1 MATASRIAKKLVKS
15 AALNERISNIYKLGE
30 KEYRAE
36 VLKLVTMA
44 NKRISRLEKADLK
57 GSPAYVKM
65 LESGEARFSVK
76 GKTHNELQ
84 REFSRLRK
92 FITAETSTIKGVNS
106 VLRDMAGNTGIKYS
120 SVKELRQKAEKFFEL
135 ASKVEQYLRSVEDMA
150 SAIGYQK
157 IWEVINQYTERE
169 KLELTGA
176 ETDIDKLSELIGKQ
190 ISNDHN
196 NDDEDRDGWFF

>member
-1 MATASRIAKKLVKS
+1 MGIASRIAKKIAKNAS
-15 AALNERISNIYKLGE
+15 MNERISKIYNLSE

-36 VLKLVTMA
+36 VTKLVSLA
-44 NKRISRLEKADLK
+44 NKRISRLEQSELK

-92 FITAETSTIKGVNS
+92 FITAETSTIKGINT
-106 VLRDMAGNTGIKYS
+106 VLRDMAKNTGIKHS
-120 SVKELRQKAEKFFEL
+120 SIKDLRQKADKFFEL
-135 ASKVEQYLRSVEDMA
+135 SSKVEQYLRSVEDMA

-157 IWEVINQYTERE
+157 IWEVINQYTESE
-169 KLELTGA
+169 KLDLSGA
-176 ETDIDKLSELIGKQ
+176 ETDIEQLSELIGKQ
-190 ISNDHN
+190 IASDHN
-196 NDDEDRDGWFF
+196 QEDDDRDGWMF